1 MCEYSREVLQA
12 TSCLCSSRGSMQ
24 LQQLWR
30 ELQLCSNISQQE
42 FSFIVQECPRFLL
55 VRGPAGDG
63 GGRLEDCTVVAK
75 TSLRLCRRYGR
86 EPCADCQQ
94 LHLCKFFIYGT
105 CRFGKGRK
113 PCKFSHDI
121 RSDHNYR
128 LLREC
133 TLHQLQE
140 DQLFLLLLQNDP
152 ALLPEVCSHYNKGI
166 GPDGSCS
173 FSDTCTKVHLC
184 QHLVQGDCLFGPKCK
199 RLHAVDERRRRL
211 LEERGLSSDIIHD
224 LPIIYR
230 NLHHLTTAS
239 QSGSGSDSLTGSGGD
254 SLTGSGGDS
263 GFKART
269 EETNICLHFIRHSC
283 KFQDCC
289 LSVHFLLPYKWE
301 EFDGVTWAQL
311 PDTEDIERAF
321 CDPAQTQSDGAQPVN
336 FLSMTRWSRPVRR
349 LSTVSSVTKPPH
361 YILTTE
367 WRWFYRGDGGRWLE
381 YGQPDEKQ
389 RCTSQSSASLEQ
401 IYLTDS
407 RTRVPVVKGQRHYVI
422 SFTDMYQR
430 NLKQNTKR
438 RIRRRPRFVSA
449 ADVKNLIQHQAG
461 PLQHQAGPLQHQA
474 GPLQH
479 HAGPLQHHAGPL
491 QHHAGPLQHHA
502 GPLQHQAGPLQHQA
516 GPLQHQAGPLQHHA
530 GPLQHHAGPLQ
541 HQAGPLQHQAGPLQ
555 HHAGPLQH
563 HAGPLQHQAGPLQH
577 Q

>member
-133 TLHQLQE
+133 TLHQLHE

-239 QSGSGSDSLTGSGGD
+239 QSGDNKLRLLQYDIKAGCRQYLR
-254 SLTGSGGDS
+254 SGGDS

-283 KFQDCC
+283 KFQD
-289 LSVHFLLPYKWE
+289 FLGIGTSSRETGNHGMEGGVTCRKVLRPGLNPVGVYRWE
-301 EFDGVTWAQL
+301 DGVCAGAWAKTAAEFDGVTWAQL

-461 PLQHQAGPLQHQA
+461 PL
-474 GPLQH
+474 
-479 HAGPLQHHAGPL
+479 
-491 QHHAGPLQHHA
+491 
-502 GPLQHQAGPLQHQA
+502 
-516 GPLQHQAGPLQHHA
+516 
-530 GPLQHHAGPLQ
+530 
-541 HQAGPLQHQAGPLQ
+541 
-555 HHAGPLQH
+555 
-563 HAGPLQHQAGPLQH
+563 
-577 Q
+577 